1 MDRRKGKDVLLKAI
15 IAVIFIVGVGF
26 LAYPFVSDIQNRILN
41 YNMQQGYNNKVE
53 NNSDKRNKEIWSKA
67 KEYNREHLH
76 NTIVDAFKKGNR
88 EADTENHRYK
98 DVLSIDETGMMGYI
112 EIPKVEI
119 RLSIFHGVSE
129 KVLEN
134 GVGHLAG
141 TSFPVGGK
149 GSHCVLAAHRGLP
162 AAKLFTDLDQLQ
174 RGDVFFI
181 NVLDKK
187 LGYKIDSIKSIKPE
201 KLVSHLGIIPNRDII
216 TLLTCTPYGVNTH
229 RLLVRGHRIPIK
241 EYNKVNPFKKYIIYG
256 TIILG
261 TILTLVIFYVRRKNK
276 KKTHKNS

>member
-26 LAYPFVSDIQNRILN
+26 LVYPFVSDIQNRILN

-201 KLVSHLGIIPNRDII
+201 ELVSHLGIIPNRDII

-241 EYNKVNPFKKYIIYG
+241 EYNEVNPFKKYIIYG